1 MRKMVVKAVS
11 STVTFAAAGLLLGA
25 LPADAQPA
33 PKPVIVT
40 NTPLPVT
47 VGNTADD
54 PVLSRDVDD
63 PANEPFEFSV
73 CEGSGSYAAYCPA
86 GSESYPVPATS
97 YTTGKPV
104 RRLVVEFVSG
114 DCQAAATTYV
124 VKFSLIRTFSGGG
137 YGHGHS
143 FVPVNVGAPGG
154 NSYVFSQLTRL
165 YYNPGESVTAGVSR
179 IGVDQRC
186 VSTVS
191 GYLVTN

>member
-1 MRKMVVKAVS
+1 MRNMVAKVVS
-11 STVTFAAAGLLLGA
+11 SAVTFAGAGLLLGA
-25 LPADAQPA
+25 VPAAAQPA
-33 PKPVIVT
+33 PKPVIVS
-40 NTPLPVT
+40 NVPLPVT
-47 VGNTADD
+47 VGNPADD
-54 PVLSRDVDD
+54 PVLTRNVDN
-63 PANEPFEFSV
+63 PANEPFEFSL
-73 CEGSGSYAAYCPA
+73 CESSGSYAAYCPA

-97 YTTGKPV
+97 YTTGRPV

-114 DCQAAATTYV
+114 DCQATATTYV

-137 YGHGHS
+137 YGNGHS

-186 VSTVS
+186 LSTVS
-191 GYLVTN
+191 GYLVTD